1 MKAPFLRLLSSIV
14 LKVGA
19 DHDYDYVYDDYEGS
33 GDPEGYSFGEVIAN
47 GIEDG
52 TMIQDLLFFGAMIAF
67 SLWIFCKESLSIKY
81 NKSLEPCI

>member
-1 MKAPFLRLLSSIV
+1 MKASFLQLLSSIV

-33 GDPEGYSFGEVIAN
+33 GGPEGVSFGEVIAE

-52 TMIQDLLFFGAMIAF
+52 TMIRDLLLFGAMIAF
-67 SLWIFCKESLSIKY
+67 SLWIFCKENLSIL
-81 NKSLEPCI
+81 SID